1 MRQTYLDVLLREPTP
16 NESQVASAAL
26 EGGQTPAAFVAAVT
40 ATAESNTN
48 VRAVVRLYRAYYLRN
63 PDYLGL
69 GHWIRRRQQGT
80 PLSQISNQF
89 AAAPEFALRYGFLDD
104 DQFVDLVY
112 KNVLGRDPDVRGDG
126 STGSIS
132 SIWGSSGYRGQ
143 LMTRFSE
150 SGEFVRK
157 SSGVVTAV
165 HLYGSLFQQ
174 SIPRGLSDSY
184 GPSLL
189 SGRTTPEELA
199 ETLMGSAK
207 YHKGGGTSAPP
218 NRHRLTRALAT

>member
-1 MRQTYLDVLLREPTP
+1 M
-16 NESQVASAAL
+16 
-26 EGGQTPAAFVAAVT
+26 
-40 ATAESNTN
+40 AESNTN
-48 VRAVVRLYRAYYLRN
+48 LLRAVVRLYRAYYLRN

-112 KNVLGRDPDVRGDG
+112 KNVLGRDPDVRGRQHWVDQLNG
-126 STGSIS
+126 GL
-132 SIWGSSGYRGQ
+132 YRGQ

-150 SGEFVRK
+150 APEFVHK

-165 HLYGSLFQQ
+165 HLYGSLIQQ

-184 GPSLL
+184 GPSLQN
-189 SGRTTPEELA
+189 GRLTPEELA

-207 YHKGGGTSAPP
+207 YTSRF
-218 NRHRLTRALAT
+218 N